1 MAEAVVGVAS
11 DPKVERLRRQVPAV
25 LGTGYL
31 NAGTNGPLPLV
42 ARDAMAEAF
51 GRELDV
57 GRIVPGIY
65 EGNFA
70 RNRAVAATAA
80 GMFGAD
86 PDEMALS
93 HSTGEGMNTVLMGV
107 RWSAGDEVV
116 TTNLEHPCLLGPL
129 ALLAH
134 RFGVVQRT
142 VDIGDGGGDV
152 VGALAAAI
160 GPRTRMVALSHVM
173 WSTGAVVPLKEIAD
187 LARERR
193 VFLLVDGA
201 QSAGQ
206 IPLDLHDLG
215 VDAYAMPGQK
225 WLCGPEATGF
235 LYVRRDRFA
244 DVAPTFLR
252 YASFDVSGFLLPN
265 PTAARY
271 EIGEFFGP
279 AIEAHHAALTWL
291 RDEVGLGWAYA
302 RIADL
307 GRRCHAGLSGVPNLS
322 VVTPAD
328 RMAGLVNVQ
337 TPLMRP
343 QELTAKLFERGLT
356 IRYVDTRPCPA
367 TARVA
372 TGWWNTEEEI
382 DHLVAA
388 VGEIL
393 DEAARASEA

>member
-1 MAEAVVGVAS
+1 MVVEVAI
-11 DPKVERLRRQVPAV
+11 DPKVERLRQQVPAV

-51 GRELDV
+51 GRELEI
-57 GRIVPGIY
+57 GRIVPGVY
-65 EGNFA
+65 EGGFA

-86 PDEMALS
+86 PDEIALS
-93 HSTGEGMNTVLMGV
+93 HSTGEGMSAVLMDL
-107 RWSAGDEVV
+107 RWEAGDEVV
-116 TTNLEHPCLLGPL
+116 TTNLEHPCLLNPL

-134 RFGVVQRT
+134 RFGVVTRMADVGT
-142 VDIGDGGGDV
+142 GGGDV
-152 VGALAAAI
+152 LGAIAAAI
-160 GPRTRMVALSHVM
+160 GPRTRMIALSHVM
-173 WSTGAVVPLKEIAD
+173 WSTGAVVPLAEIAA
-187 LARERR
+187 LAREHRL
-193 VFLLVDGA
+193 FLLVDGA

-206 IPLDLHDLG
+206 IPIDLHRLG

-252 YASFDVSGFLLPN
+252 YATFDTSGYLIPN

-279 AIEAHHAALTWL
+279 AIETQQAALTWL
-291 RDEVGLGWAYA
+291 RDEVGLEWAYA
-302 RIADL
+302 RIAEL
-307 GRRCHAGLSGVPNLS
+307 GRRCHAGLSRVPHLI
-322 VVTPAD
+322 VLTPPD
-328 RMAGLVNVQ
+328 RMAGLVNLS

-343 QELTAKLFERGLT
+343 QELVAALFARGLT
-356 IRYVDTRPCPA
+356 IRYVDSRPCPV

-382 DHLVAA
+382 DRLVAA

-393 DEAARASEA
+393 DDAARAGEG

>member
-1 MAEAVVGVAS
+1 MVVEVAI
-11 DPKVERLRRQVPAV
+11 DPKVERLRQQVPAV

-51 GRELDV
+51 GRELEI
-57 GRIVPGIY
+57 GRIVPGVY
-65 EGNFA
+65 EGGFA

-86 PDEMALS
+86 PDEIALS
-93 HSTGEGMNTVLMGV
+93 HSTGEGMSAVLMGL
-107 RWSAGDEVV
+107 RWEAGDEVV
-116 TTNLEHPCLLGPL
+116 TTNLEHPCLLNPL

-134 RFGVVQRT
+134 RFGVVTRMADVGT
-142 VDIGDGGGDV
+142 GGGDV
-152 VGALAAAI
+152 VGAIAAAI
-160 GPRTRMVALSHVM
+160 GPRTRMIALSHVM
-173 WSTGAVVPLKEIAD
+173 WSTGAVVPLAEIAA

-193 VFLLVDGA
+193 LFLLVDGA

-206 IPLDLHDLG
+206 IPIDLHRLG

-252 YASFDVSGFLLPN
+252 YATFDTSGYLIPN

-279 AIEAHHAALTWL
+279 AIETQQAALTWL
-291 RDEVGLGWAYA
+291 RDEVGLDWAYA
-302 RIADL
+302 RIAEL
-307 GRRCHAGLSGVPNLS
+307 GRRCHAGLSRGPHLTVL
-322 VVTPAD
+322 TPPD
-328 RMAGLVNVQ
+328 RMAGLVNLS

-343 QELTAKLFERGLT
+343 QELVAALFARGLT
-356 IRYVDTRPCPA
+356 IRYVDTRPCPV

-382 DHLVAA
+382 DRLVAA

-393 DEAARASEA
+393 DDAARAGEG

>member
-1 MAEAVVGVAS
+1 MVVEVAI
-11 DPKVERLRRQVPAV
+11 DPKVERLRQQVPAV

-51 GRELDV
+51 GRELEI
-57 GRIVPGIY
+57 GRIVPGVY
-65 EGNFA
+65 EGGFA

-86 PDEMALS
+86 PDEIALS
-93 HSTGEGMNTVLMGV
+93 HSTGEGMSAVLMGL
-107 RWSAGDEVV
+107 RWEAGDEVV
-116 TTNLEHPCLLGPL
+116 TTNLEHPCLLNPL

-134 RFGVVQRT
+134 RFGVVTRMADVGT
-142 VDIGDGGGDV
+142 GGGDV
-152 VGALAAAI
+152 LGAIAAAI
-160 GPRTRMVALSHVM
+160 GPRTRMIALSHVM
-173 WSTGAVVPLKEIAD
+173 WSTGAVVPLAEIAA
-187 LARERR
+187 LAREHRL
-193 VFLLVDGA
+193 FLLVDGA

-206 IPLDLHDLG
+206 IPIDLHRLG

-252 YASFDVSGFLLPN
+252 YATFDTSGYLIPN

-279 AIEAHHAALTWL
+279 AIETQQAALTWL
-291 RDEVGLGWAYA
+291 RDEVGLEWAYA
-302 RIADL
+302 RIAEL
-307 GRRCHAGLSGVPNLS
+307 GRRCHAGLSRVPHLI
-322 VVTPAD
+322 VLTPPD
-328 RMAGLVNVQ
+328 RMAGLVNLS

-343 QELTAKLFERGLT
+343 QELVAALFARGLT
-356 IRYVDTRPCPA
+356 IRYVDSRPCPV

-382 DHLVAA
+382 DRLVAA

-393 DEAARASEA
+393 DDAARAGEG